1 MPLARTAPPGP
12 AEKLDLS
19 FPDGTLDWLLALF
32 ARHGDIFRLITRDDR
47 CIFVVSHPDYVK
59 QVLVTNHANY
69 TKGIGIDRVKILLG
83 NGLMVSEASF
93 WQRQRKMVQPAFHKN
108 VLNRILDVIREH
120 NLALRAE
127 WQAAAD
133 RGVPINITQSVSDLA
148 LAVVLQAL
156 FSDDLSPPGE
166 TPSGNPFTLLT
177 DDSERNLQFAYKFRL
192 LTRLVQQWIDLRR
205 TDQPERFDFL
215 AMLMSSR
222 DKSGEPMSDRELIDE
237 VMTLIVAGHETTASA
252 LNWLW
257 YLVSQHPEVEHAL
270 HEENDR
276 IKHLDTLDD
285 LNQLTYTRQVIAET
299 LRLYPPGWLLTRRAI
314 QEDRIG
320 EHYIAPNTD
329 IFISPYLVHRHP
341 DFWDEPEAFKPER
354 FAAAPCHRFA
364 SIPFAAGPRACI
376 GENFALTEMTMHVA
390 LITQCLTLRFVEER
404 PLQLEAQVNL
414 RTRHN
419 LKMRLQHRL
428 QCRQP

>member
-1 MPLARTAPPGP
+1 MPVAQTVPPGP

-19 FPDGTLDWLLALF
+19 FPDGTLDWLLELF
-32 ARHGDIFRLITRDDR
+32 ARHGDVFRLTTGDDR
-47 CIFVVSHPDYVK
+47 HIFVVSHPDYVK
-59 QVLVTNHANY
+59 QVLVTNHASY

-83 NGLMVSEASF
+83 NGLMVSEAGF

-108 VLNRILDVIREH
+108 VLNRILAVIREH
-120 NLALRAE
+120 NVALRAE

-133 RGVPINITQSVSDLA
+133 RGNQIDITQSVSDLA
-148 LAVVLQAL
+148 LGVVLQAL
-156 FSDDLSPPGE
+156 FSDDVNLSDEAG
-166 TPSGNPFTLLT
+166 SGPFTLLT
-177 DDSERNLQFAYKFRL
+177 DDSERNLQFAYRFRS
-192 LTRLVQQWIDLRR
+192 LTKLVQRWIDLRR
-205 TDQPERFDFL
+205 TERCERFDFL

-222 DKSGEPMSDRELIDE
+222 DKSGAPMSDRELIDE

-257 YLVSQHPEVEHAL
+257 YLVSRHPEVEHAL

-276 IKHLDTLDD
+276 VTYLDTLDD
-285 LNQLTYTRQVIAET
+285 LDQLSYTRQVIAET

-314 QEDRIG
+314 VEDRIG
-320 EHYIAPNTD
+320 DYRVAPNTD

-341 DFWDEPEAFKPER
+341 GFWDEPETFKPER
-354 FAAAPCHRFA
+354 FAAAPRHRFA
-364 SIPFAAGPRACI
+364 NIPFAAGPRACI

-390 LITQCLTLRFVEER
+390 LISRCLTLRFVQEC

-419 LKMRLQHRL
+419 LSMRPQHRA
-428 QCRQP
+428 